1 MKEFRIEDVIFMYC
15 DVFSKSDFTNVFTPL
30 LLALKN
36 VNISLNFEKM
46 VFFQVVSWT
55 LVNYVFFLQSLRY

>member
-46 VFFQVVSWT
+46 VFFSSS
-55 LVNYVFFLQSLRY
+55 FLDIG